1 MKQLISFIIAIM
13 AICLQCF
20 AETISYS
27 VDFDLSK
34 LKVDTVYI
42 GDSIYSSVS
51 IDSTYIGGE
60 PGDIAVPYMTLM
72 FALPAAAK
80 NIELSNCYP
89 KYGSL
94 QYLPTKLMAV
104 QEPYYPGMP
113 DTIKP
118 IYPDTES
125 YVNAPKNCK
134 AAITSIENFHYINKL
149 VQVTFPRFGV
159 HKKGDRIVQV
169 RHTQFKINYTVDE
182 AEKEIISGYVN
193 KAYLAEDAA
202 MLASM
207 VVNPQDIASAPQQRA
222 PVMTNRPE
230 PETYGQC
237 PKAHGLPVYEYCIIT
252 NKEMKPAFERLIAL
266 KEMKGIDAGI
276 ICMEDILKNEYFKK
290 GDTISNIK
298 DDAGCLRQYL
308 LYASRQGTRYALLGG
323 RPPIVPIRYGS
334 PKSYDKSNVHKD
346 KKPNMDIP
354 TDLYFAAPSSNWNTN
369 NNEFYGEANGD
380 NVSYVPEIWIGR
392 LLCSSKEEVVN
403 YLDKLEIYEL
413 NPGLGDYSYLNKA
426 FSHCS
431 YGFYTPEF
439 NQEEYSNFRD
449 AYTNTSGFGN
459 RTEELSKTF
468 SNLIISHQVL
478 CEPKASKLV
487 NRLNTEC
494 PSFIYLGGHGSPVS
508 LGVTH
513 YTTDNEQLNA
523 LDEEPYPK
531 HQTEKNNGFNSL
543 NNFGYPSVLLTNSC
557 NTIAF
562 DSPFFDKYDA
572 FNNEYK
578 NFSYNLGQSY
588 TLGHNY
594 GGIAFWGCTRTEY
607 NFFAKDWLVK
617 FIKIL
622 NDINLKSKRIAVLEG
637 YAKMYYPLDIS
648 VYNRHNIYTRNLLG
662 DPSAEIWYQTPMNLP
677 APTISNVS
685 NSTGSINK
693 KVSMNGLKYK
703 FIEPREPYF
712 YIVTPERKFFKYR
725 MGMFEM
731 YLQEPIL
738 GRNSY
743 YLTGYNSISPRMNN
757 TITPEQ
763 MLNKRYFYC
772 KYANVG
778 FFNSTMSSMLE
789 GDFHIKKGCYTID
802 ALNDVTLNKIVVE
815 DGAELKILTKTTCN
829 IKGLTIEAGGTVN
842 IQADS
847 VKVFLADG
855 FVKSG
860 ELKTFQYDKYR
871 EHDPVEIEPVFIGSP
886 LKSHHVSEEY
896 YPFVEQGKTWKYQQK
911 GYTDNNP
918 ASDNPEN
925 YLWEYRIED
934 AVDIDGEQWY
944 KLNCYRENKK
954 GEMVFEWTQGYLR
967 EDVSDKKVWV
977 KHGIKPENKEELLY
991 DFETGEGYFSSVVCV
1006 NFNECFDITD
1016 DNHIFEAADGSK
1028 RKSISFTFFADYREF
1043 MVTQGLGLLIKESK
1057 CNELDDFSEYAEDGL
1072 TIFEI
1077 QITKAGVFGHS
1088 YSRLYEIT
1096 AGDGTVLY
1104 THDAY
1109 RRQTTDGVDATPAD
1123 KVEMVLEGKQIK
1135 LSAPA
1140 AIGRVMVFDA
1150 SGCIIRDFDL
1160 SQSTFTIDT
1169 TGYMPGL
1176 YIVKAGSETLKVT
1189 VN

>member
-60 PGDIAVPYMTLM
+60 PGDIAVPYMRLM

-134 AAITSIENFHYINKL
+134 ATITSIDNFHYINKL

-237 PKAHGLPVYEYCIIT
+237 HQAHGLPVYEYCIIT

-276 ICMEDILKNEYFKK
+276 VCMEDILKNEYFKK

-308 LYASRQGTRYALLGG
+308 LYASRQGTRYALFGG
-323 RPPIVPIRYGS
+323 RPPIVPIRYGT
-334 PKSYDKSNVHKD
+334 PIAYDKSTISKD
-346 KKPNMDIP
+346 AKPNMDIP
-354 TDLYFAAPSSNWNTN
+354 TDLYFSVPSSNWNTN
-369 NNEFYGEANGD
+369 NNEFYGEYKGD
-380 NVSYVPEIWIGR
+380 NTSYIPEIWIGR
-392 LLCSSKEEVVN
+392 LLCSTEEEVEN

-413 NPGLGDYSYLNKA
+413 NPGLGDYSYLKKA
-426 FSHCS
+426 FIHCS
-431 YGFYTPEF
+431 YGFYKPEF
-439 NQEEYSNFRD
+439 DQEVKDLFPQAYSAFDFDTR
-449 AYTNTSGFGN
+449 TNLLN
-459 RTEELSKTF
+459 KTF
-468 SNLIISHQVL
+468 PTLTKSYQYLYK
-478 CEPKASKLV
+478 PKACELV
-487 NRLNTEC
+487 NTLNIDN
-494 PSFIYLGGHGSPVS
+494 PYFIYLAGHGSPVS
-508 LGVTH
+508 IGITYH
-513 YTTDNEQLNA
+513 TKDNEQLNA
-523 LDEEPYPK
+523 LDEEPYPR
-531 HQTEKNNGFNSL
+531 HQTEKGNGLNSL

-557 NTIAF
+557 NVIAF
-562 DSPFFDKYDA
+562 DSPVFDEYDA
-572 FNNEYK
+572 FSTEYN

-594 GGIAFWGCTRTEY
+594 GGIAFWGCTRVEY
-607 NFFAKDWLVK
+607 TGYAEGWLENFLN
-617 FIKIL
+617 IL
-622 NDINLKSKRIAVLEG
+622 NNDDLLSKKAGVLDG
-637 YAKMYYPLDIS
+637 YAKMHYSINSYIFPQ
-648 VYNRHNIYTRNLLG
+648 NNIYIRNLLG
-662 DPSAEIWYQTPMNLP
+662 DPSAEIWYQTPINLP

-693 KVSMNGLKYK
+693 KVSMNGVKYK

-738 GRNSY
+738 GKNSY

-757 TITPEQ
+757 TIIPEQ
-763 MLNKRYFYC
+763 ILNKRYFYC
-772 KYANVG
+772 NYAKVG
-778 FFNSTMSSMLE
+778 NFDSSIPNMLT
-789 GDFHIKKGCYTID
+789 GDFHIKNGCYTID
-802 ALNDVTLNKIVVE
+802 AINDVTLNKIVVE
-815 DGAELKILTKTTCN
+815 NGAELKILTKTTCN

-860 ELKTFQYDKYR
+860 ELKTFKYDKYR
-871 EHDPVEIEPVFIGSP
+871 EHDAVEIEPIFIGSP
-886 LKSHHVSEEY
+886 SKAKQIPDNY

-911 GYTDNNP
+911 GYSDDDSTTDLP
-918 ASDNPEN
+918 DN
-925 YLWEYRIED
+925 YLWEYCIED
-934 AVDIDGEQWY
+934 AIDIDGERWY
-944 KLNCYRENKK
+944 KLNQYKENKK
-954 GEMVFEWTQGYLR
+954 REMVFQWTIAYLR
-967 EDVSDKKVWV
+967 EDIADKKVWV
-977 KHGIKPENKEELLY
+977 KFGSKPENEEELLY
-991 DFETGEGYFSSVVCV
+991 DFETGEGYFSSSCMD
-1006 NFNECFDITD
+1006 FNEIFDITD
-1016 DNHIFEAADGSK
+1016 KKHIFEAADGSK
-1028 RKSISFTFFADYREF
+1028 RKSISFTFDGDYREF

-1057 CNELDDFSEYAEDGL
+1057 CNELYDIYEQQGL
-1072 TIFEI
+1072 TLFGI
-1077 QITKAGVFGHS
+1077 QPMMNGVFDHS
-1088 YSRLYEIT
+1088 YSQLYEIT

-1123 KVEMVLEGKQIK
+1123 KVEMVLEGEQIK
-1135 LSAPA
+1135 LSAHT

-1150 SGCIIRDFDL
+1150 SGCMIRDFDL
-1160 SQSTFTIDT
+1160 CQSTFTIDT

-1189 VN
+1189 VK